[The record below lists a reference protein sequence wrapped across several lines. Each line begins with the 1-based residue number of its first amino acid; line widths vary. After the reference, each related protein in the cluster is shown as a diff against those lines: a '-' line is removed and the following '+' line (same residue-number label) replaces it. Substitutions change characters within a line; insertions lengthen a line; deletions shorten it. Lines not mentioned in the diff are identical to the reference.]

1 MAESGAILPAGEAA
15 VARAAEALRRGG
27 LAAFSTEMVYG
38 LGARADESIAAAS
51 SPPRGDRRTTR

>member
-1 MAESGAILPAGEAA
+1 MAESGAILPAG
-15 VARAAEALRRGG
+15 EALRRGG